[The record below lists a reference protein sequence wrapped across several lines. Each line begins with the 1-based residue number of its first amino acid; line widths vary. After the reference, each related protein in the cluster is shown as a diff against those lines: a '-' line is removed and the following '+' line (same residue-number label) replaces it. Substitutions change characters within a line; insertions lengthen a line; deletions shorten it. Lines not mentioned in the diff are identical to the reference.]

1 MNGMDKKIILTSCAI
16 ACVIS
21 IVISGLI
28 YNVALI
34 LANQHADRNTQK
46 ALATLAAYIATATDG
61 EYAEIAQEIRHD
73 LIFHTDAKQLVQYI
87 PNTATDCPTCKSYY
101 DYQIYFLANNTGELY
116 HFDTEME
123 LTGEQFSLNSGYDE
137 ISQTS
142 LNILYDKSCTA
153 RIKQK
158 QDTVSVHRMKNIF
171 CDDCI
176 DKILTAIDGQYITS
190 FVIFIPQEQAFY
202 PICEDT
208 ELQIGNGTLSVTFD
222 KETYK
227 MCVEYD
233 G

>member
-1 MNGMDKKIILTSCAI
+1 MAS
-16 ACVIS
+16 
-21 IVISGLI
+21 
-28 YNVALI
+28 
-34 LANQHADRNTQK
+34 QHADRNTQK
-46 ALATLAAYIATATDG
+46 ALATLTAYIATATDG
-61 EYAEIAQEIRHD
+61 EYAKIAQEIRHD

-87 PNTATDCPTCKSYY
+87 PNTATDYPTCKSYY

-116 HFDTEME
+116 HFDTERE

-153 RIKQK
+153 HIKQK

-202 PICEDT
+202 PIYEDT
-208 ELQIGNGTLSVTFD
+208 ELQIGNGTLLVTFD
-222 KETYK
+222 KETGEMY
-227 MCVEYD
+227 VEYD
-233 G
+233 R